1 MIGNNLF
8 LCYLSSASSGLLSI
22 IPFLEHLL
30 AVAWRG
36 GMMPQ
41 AVLFSAVNSK
51 NVLRGLPLNE
61 EHQESVLQGKI
72 KVTLSENVV
81 GDDMTFIIDIGFY

>member
-1 MIGNNLF
+1 
-8 LCYLSSASSGLLSI
+8 
-22 IPFLEHLL
+22 
-30 AVAWRG
+30 
-36 GMMPQ
+36 MPRS
-41 AVLFSAVNSK
+41 VLFSAVNSK

-81 GDDMTFIIDIGFY
+81 GDDMTFIIDIGFR